1 MTDRHR
7 IIQQTQ
13 NWIEQV
19 VIGCNFCPFAAKE
32 VRNDTIHYEVVEAV
46 EMAAVLEALLI
57 ECGRLDQQP
66 AIETSFLI
74 FLDAFEDFNEYLT
87 LVELAEQLLRKNR
100 YEGIY
105 QLASFHPRYIF
116 EGSDEGDAANYTN
129 RSVYPMLH
137 LLREESIEKVLE
149 KYPDPENIPER
160 NVRFAREK
168 GIDYMR
174 ALWEKT
180 KEMNEKS
187 PNRPLS

>member
-74 FLDAFEDFNEYLT
+74 FPDAFEDFNEYLT

>member
-1 MTDRHR
+1 MTSRDRA
-7 IIQQTQ
+7 IQQTK

-32 VRNDTIHYEVVEAV
+32 VRNDTIHYEVVEAT
-46 EMAAVLEALLI
+46 ELAPVLEALLI
-57 ECGRLDQQP
+57 ECRLLDQQA
-66 AIETSFLI
+66 AIETGFLI
-74 FLDAFEDFNEYLT
+74 FPNAFADFNDYLV
-87 LVELAEQLLRKNR
+87 LVELAEELLKKNK

-116 EGSDEGDAANYTN
+116 EGSDEEDAANYTN

-137 LLREESIEKVLE
+137 LLREEGIEKVLE

-174 ALWEKT
+174 ALWEKS
-180 KEMNEKS
+180 KEKN
-187 PNRPLS
+187 